1 MLLGE
6 VIAVLSWKVGEF
18 YTKYFMSLLQAAKLS
33 TVTLEQ
39 PVLIQII
46 LYTPSIWV
54 ISNCGPVHYLLQLM
68 YHHLNEMTIPMGS
81 PYNWDI

>member
-46 LYTPSIWV
+46 L
-54 ISNCGPVHYLLQLM
+54 CM
-68 YHHLNEMTIPMGS
+68 YSFYMGDFKLWSRSLSSTIDVSSSERDDNSDGFTV
-81 PYNWDI
+81 